1 MWDCFFYLCSM
12 KNLLFILSLTLLL
25 VASSCKKY
33 EDGPSFSLRSKKE
46 RLSNNWKI
54 NKYFVGD
61 VDKTDAYTAI
71 HNKQIFTI
79 SKSGLYTLSYDSSS
93 VIKVD
98 QGIWRFADAEK

>member
-1 MWDCFFYLCSM
+1 M
-12 KNLLFILSLTLLL
+12 
-25 VASSCKKY
+25 
-33 EDGPSFSLRSKKE
+33 
-46 RLSNNWKI
+46 
-54 NKYFVGD
+54 GD

-98 QGIWRFADAEK
+98 QGIWRFADAEKEKVEYLSNVQGALIRTFTILKLKEKELWYYTEDKGFREEFRMKPQ